1 MSKILVKKKLC
12 VFIYSTW
19 HSILHIENKLV
30 LIHECVDFLL
40 FQPTVRPWRT
50 CDDAGFADEG
60 VGERGLA
67 VVHVG
72 NHRHVTDVPLLIH
85 DLTDLVDREVHHLD
99 GLCLTVPMK

>member
-1 MSKILVKKKLC
+1 MSSASKRANGRASGPVLQSVILAVLDHS
-12 VFIYSTW
+12 VRGFLTVST
-19 HSILHIENKLV
+19 HCADSV
-30 LIHECVDFLL
+30 
-40 FQPTVRPWRT
+40 RT